1 MMMHLRRRAAYVL
14 LGLSLYVAA
23 EDPVSSFKAE
33 ILYPSHLT
41 LTAYQDDSI
50 IVLYK
55 SEIPDN
61 SLYTWCWDGEK
72 GPTLKAKIRD
82 AVAYNGEELV
92 TINYTSSD
100 NCWFNLRSRENPDD
114 IGWNSGWFKVAS
126 GKRATASTFSLGA
139 STTSSSVSSSSATSS
154 SSSEVTS
161 SPSTAS
167 SGSES
172 SPTTRSERTGE
183 TTLGGPL
190 ESASLSTST
199 LVSSMSASSA
209 AATTTASGG
218 SKDDSAASGDS
229 SASSGDG
236 LVTAARIGLGV
247 GIAMGAT
254 GITALAVAI
263 WMVRR
268 RNTVVKPAETNSGS
282 EELQGDVP
290 KRPWWRTDIRE
301 MASNEELRR
310 GPQHEM
316 TG

>member
-1 MMMHLRRRAAYVL
+1 MMYLRRGAAYVL
-14 LGLSLYVAA
+14 LGLSLYVVA

-33 ILYPSHLT
+33 ILFPPHLT
-41 LTAYQDDSI
+41 LTVYQNDSI

-72 GPTLKAKIRD
+72 SPTLKAKIQD
-82 AVAYNGEELV
+82 AVAYNGEELA

-100 NCWFNLRSRENPDD
+100 SCWFNLRSKENPND

-139 STTSSSVSSSSATSS
+139 SITSSSTSSSSTTPS

-161 SPSTAS
+161 SLSTTGSS
-167 SGSES
+167 SGSN
-172 SPTTRSERTGE
+172 PTTGSEGTGE
-183 TTLGGPL
+183 ITLGGPT
-190 ESASLSTST
+190 ESTSLSTST
-199 LVSSMSASSA
+199 LVSSASASSA

-218 SKDDSAASGDS
+218 SKDDSAASGGS

-236 LVTAARIGLGV
+236 LGTAARIGLGV
-247 GIAMGAT
+247 GITMGAI
-254 GITALAVAI
+254 GITALAVAF

-268 RNTVVKPAETNSGS
+268 RNTVVKRAETIPAS
-282 EELQGDVP
+282 EELQGDVS